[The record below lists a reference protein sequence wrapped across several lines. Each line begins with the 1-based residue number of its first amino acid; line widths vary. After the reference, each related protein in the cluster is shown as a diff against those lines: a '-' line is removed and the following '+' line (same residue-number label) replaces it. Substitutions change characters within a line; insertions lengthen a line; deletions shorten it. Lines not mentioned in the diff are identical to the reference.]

1 MPLLYD
7 EIFITSTY
15 SAIDKSRSIAS
26 QFAPHIKTLR
36 ITFLQYRFYA
46 KNEFA
51 EERKNW
57 FVNRDLTRID
67 GHLEYAFE
75 VYTKAWK
82 EHSEILEQ
90 GELMA
95 TLCYI
100 LTTSKGLKKIVL
112 TDWGSL
118 DGEVDGDPAIAT
130 QHLCGLWGLEYLCP
144 YRTCNLSEADHLT
157 FFDHPTTGFGEPKI
171 TPWSLV
177 IVALSTSNASI
188 PEIVVRTEGVEG
200 CMPNAHFAMSPRQN
214 AQARNQLQNLTKLRL
229 SIWFPPN
236 IAFSH
241 DAARALC
248 AATNLKIL
256 FVESDHVIEPS
267 FSDQLTKLPALL
279 EGCRFPKLQSLMLI
293 HLDTK
298 ENELLRILQTLPT
311 IVHLTIV
318 ALTLNDG
325 TWAGV
330 AQRLRGVL
338 PLQSMVFH
346 DLYGGWG
353 DLQDWKNRDVDPR
366 EVNKFFFSGGRNP
379 FNEDALGQWRE
390 VGDFERSE
398 ITQSLEDY
406 EERYDLFH

>member
-1 MPLLYD
+1 MDVPPELLTMVCRSLNKRDLKSFRLVCKAFEKAAVPLLYD

-214 AQARNQLQNLTKLRL
+214 AQARNQLQNLT
-229 SIWFPPN
+229 
-236 IAFSH
+236 
-241 DAARALC
+241 
-248 AATNLKIL
+248 
-256 FVESDHVIEPS
+256 
-267 FSDQLTKLPALL
+267 
-279 EGCRFPKLQSLMLI
+279 
-293 HLDTK
+293 
-298 ENELLRILQTLPT
+298 
-311 IVHLTIV
+311 IV